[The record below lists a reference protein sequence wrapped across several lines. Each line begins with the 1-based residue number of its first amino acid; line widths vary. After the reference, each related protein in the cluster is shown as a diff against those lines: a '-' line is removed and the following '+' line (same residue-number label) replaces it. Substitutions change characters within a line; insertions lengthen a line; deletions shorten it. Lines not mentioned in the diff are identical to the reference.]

1 MKKKTMDEL
10 GRLSP
15 SAFRES
21 EKLPVSIALDNVRS
35 AYNVGSCFRTGDAFR
50 INSILLGGFTAV
62 PPHRE
67 IQKTALGS
75 TESVDWQHH
84 QNLADE
90 LEKIRS
96 DETQVVAVE
105 QVKGSLGLDRFIPEQ
120 GTDYVFVFGNEAFG
134 VQDEVLEVCDRC
146 IEIPQFG
153 YKHSLNIAVSV
164 GIILWDFFSKTRS
177 WLELK

>member
-1 MKKKTMDEL
+1 MDEL

-50 INSILLGGFTAV
+50 INSMLLGGFTAV

-75 TESVDWQHH
+75 TESVSWQHH
-84 QNLADE
+84 QNLADK
-90 LEKIRS
+90 LTKIKSS
-96 DETQVVAVE
+96 DTRVLAVE
-105 QVKGSLGLDRFIPEQ
+105 QVNGSVGLEQFVPEQ
-120 GTDYVFVFGNEAFG
+120 GMDYVFVFGNEAFG
-134 VQDEVLEVCDRC
+134 VQEEVLEVCDGC

-153 YKHSLNIAVSV
+153 YKHSLNIAVSL
-164 GIILWDFFSKTRS
+164 GIILWDFFSKSRS